1 MKLENQNLINNF
13 SEEREEYLSRQVITY
28 LGNKRALLDFL
39 GLGLK
44 HVLTRLKKE
53 KLVIFDAFSGSGIA
67 ARYFKGFSKSLYV
80 NDIELYAEVINRCYL
95 SNENYLDIEA
105 LRAAHASVCHKLK
118 TKPLIPGLISELYA
132 PKSDEDIKEGERVFY
147 TSRNARFLDTTRN
160 YIEELP
166 REMKPFLLAPLLTEA
181 SIHAN
186 TSGVFKGFYKDSV
199 RGLGK
204 FGGNKGDALSR
215 IKGDIT
221 LPFPVFSRY
230 SCPIEVHRGDANK
243 IIRDLP
249 EVDLA
254 YLDPP
259 YNQHPYGSNYFM
271 LNLLVDYKKPERI
284 SKVSGIP
291 CNWQRSSY
299 NKRGEAVKAFS
310 DLVERLKAKFLLVSF
325 NSEGFISHN
334 TMLDLLSKVGRVQ
347 TLEKK
352 YNTFRGSRNLREREI
367 HVKEYLYLVEKR

>member
-1 MKLENQNLINNF
+1 MYQQQVFNHFPL
-13 SEEREEYLSRQVITY
+13 EREEYLSKQVITY

-39 GLGLK
+39 GSGLK
-44 HVLTRLKKE
+44 HVLTRLKKD
-53 KLVIFDAFSGSGIA
+53 KLTIFDAFSGSGIT
-67 ARYFKGFSKSLYV
+67 ARYFKGFSESLYV
-80 NDIELYAEVINRCYL
+80 NDLEPYAEIINQCYL
-95 SNENYLDIEA
+95 SNKNSVDLTS
-105 LRAAHASVCHKLK
+105 LQAAYTSVCQKLE
-118 TKPLIPGLISELYA
+118 TEPLIPGLISELYA

-147 TSRNARFLDTTRN
+147 TARNARYLDTART

-166 REMKPFLLAPLLTEA
+166 KEIRPFLLAPLLTEA

-186 TSGVFKGFYKDSV
+186 TSGVFKGFYKDSAK
-199 RGLGK
+199 GLGK

-221 LPFPVFSRY
+221 LPFPVFSRF
-230 SCPIEVHRGDANK
+230 SCPVEVLRGDANK
-243 IIRDLP
+243 VIRHLP

-271 LNLLVDYKKPERI
+271 LNLLVEYKKPEKI

-299 NKRGEAVKAFS
+299 NKRGEAVKAFTE
-310 DLVERLKAKFLLVSF
+310 LVEGIKAKFLLVSF
-325 NSEGFISHN
+325 NSEGFISYD
-334 TMLDLLSKVGRVQ
+334 TMLTLLSRVGKVQ
-347 TLEKK
+347 TLETK